1 MKYFILVISLFL
13 YTFGWSQDIS
23 FEFKGRISNSDNGG
37 NEGGVAVSIVQNGNV
52 IASTSS
58 ASNGKYSLVN
68 SVNVSTP
75 FDVVF
80 RKSGLITKMVR
91 FDFSKVN
98 EEDIPPGD
106 FRPVGD
112 LDMELFA
119 ERSNVDF
126 GFLESE
132 PVASF
137 DWDTRNFKAN
147 LDTGGANTMRTR
159 IANLL
164 AEAENKEAEL
174 EANYNKAIENG
185 DVAYEKENWEEAL
198 GYFEEA
204 LGYKPTEQYPSDKIV
219 ELDAL
224 IAAQKEEEF
233 AQEQARGEYDALISA
248 ADNLRDQGYLETA
261 VMRYQEASSKLPSEQ
276 YPKDQIANLEAQ
288 IAQIAKE
295 KEAQEA
301 YDAAIQ
307 KGEMF
312 LGQGSLKA
320 ARDAFEKASE
330 LKPSGKLPKDRL
342 AEIEA
347 KLGEAEAKELKKKQ
361 YDEAIAA
368 GNAAFAA
375 EDWQTAKDK
384 YNEALA
390 IQSASS
396 YAQGRIS
403 ICDEKLAAIQEAADK
418 AARIEELLA
427 AGQTAIDEKKFEVAI
442 TSYDEV
448 LALEESNTV
457 AKEKKALAEKL
468 KAEAE
473 ANAEAE
479 EQFNAL
485 VEEGDAAITADN
497 FEEGIG
503 KYEEALTLKV
513 DPAVEEKLADARTK
527 WEALKNAEAAKEQFD
542 ALIEEANTLLE
553 SGSLNEAKTTF
564 EEAQK
569 LDETSDIPPK
579 KIEEIEGLLAEELAA
594 KEKKESYEAAIA
606 AADALFEAESWNE
619 SKVKYEEALTF
630 AEDPAYANGRLE
642 EIKTKVSESE
652 AQAERQQKYEEA
664 ISSGEMALDSEDYTT
679 AKTKFE
685 EAIEYT
691 DAPDYAQGKINE
703 ISQILE
709 QQETIARLLDEGE
722 VLFESE
728 KWTEAKDKY
737 EEVLTLEEENE
748 LAQDQIDKINSELA
762 AQQSEAEKDAAFEKL
777 KEEGFALADEEKFD
791 SAKSKLKEALAIRTD
806 AEIEQK
812 IKDIESAQEQAD
824 LAEAVASLIMDG
836 EAFFGDTKYEDA
848 KAKFEEA
855 LSKDA
860 GNVDAQAGLDKTIQ
874 AIQEKNAEASNE
886 EQFEKL
892 KEEGFALADEEKY
905 DAAKSKL
912 QQALGIKNDAEIDQK
927 IKDIESAQEQA
938 NVAEAVASLI
948 LDGEAFFG
956 DAKYE
961 DAKAKFEEALAKDAG
976 NADALAGLDKTIKAI
991 EEKNAEASQ
1000 EQRFATLKK
1009 EGLDAKS
1016 KEQYEVAKVK
1026 INEALSIQEDAELK
1040 KALEEITEAE
1050 ASLAKASE
1058 QNAQF
1063 EELLS
1068 KGDDLLGKG
1077 DFSEAI
1083 NAYKEAKNVK
1093 PSSSEPDERIAEVK
1107 LKIKEAEELAKVTKE
1122 YRQLLDKG
1130 DALVVEEKYMEAI
1143 KAYNEALSLKPNEQ
1157 EPVDKAKNAEEL
1169 AKNSQSEENKALSK
1183 NLRIAEEKLE
1193 AGELDRSTAILN
1205 ATEKLGPGPEH
1216 IKQIEELR
1224 ERIKLYKKRDIDYE
1238 KFVAE
1243 GREAFNSEKYE
1254 KSLKAYRNANT
1265 LKTEEQEPKDKI
1277 EELQKILSNLSSEK
1291 EREALYA
1298 EYMEKGAKEQTERE
1312 YEKALTSYQ
1321 SALEAKENDL
1331 AAQNKIKEVQQ
1342 ILDDIANKDAKKIA
1356 LQNKFDGLI
1365 KEADDLFDAKT
1376 YLDAKQKYEEALQIF
1391 PTDAY
1396 AIMRVQ
1402 RCLDIE
1408 AEISNELFE
1417 KQYRKLIGAADTDF
1431 EEEDYEKAKERY
1443 TRAVGMKD
1451 TDPYPKKKLA
1461 EIEAILNPTSVASIQ
1476 LEDPGV
1482 PIQGSI
1488 LDGQAML
1495 AAAEEEREKA
1505 EASKLQLKIDKSVA
1519 GIDERNA
1526 EKVSER
1532 DDARQEIVGVYEKS
1546 FKYAD
1551 GAVMKQGENADV
1563 LKEAQEELS
1572 DIRSEESTMDYSVNI
1587 SDQEQLTNIRD
1598 GVALQY
1604 GEDVGVYMDNAESVS
1619 SYEKALEVAF
1629 QVISSDDYGSAIRSD
1644 EKLTEVK
1651 NKVQYESIDDSQE
1664 RDEVRNDVV
1673 DIVKAVGVEN
1683 DGRVISEYETK
1694 HESKKVIDGVYTNV
1708 LIKTTEDTGIAGDNN
1723 EKVKEINQELSTA
1736 DYDLGTTESDDIWD
1750 ANQSIV
1756 AIEKK
1761 YSTKQEEDIEAIAAN
1776 GAQLSE
1782 VSQDLQQ
1789 RAERQASEEQ
1799 SFAYDADAQI
1809 EAYEIKMRS
1818 DQSGMDNNRKE
1829 SVEVLKAGEKEL
1841 AQANAGIGERNK
1853 EKSYTNKEIIN
1864 TQQGVN
1870 SGMSDEEERLTA
1882 QSNIS
1887 DIYEGNDA
1895 NNTESGVKQSK
1906 NDELLK
1912 ESKRITSAGAQD
1924 RADSRSDEIYDN
1936 ASKIHKVDNAPE
1948 KKVKV
1953 GNSLG
1958 EEYPE
1963 GVTEESFAQNDQNGL
1978 MRAIVTRRIVVING
1992 HADVYQRTQSRT
2004 GITYSKNGTAVTEHV
2019 WNSETQGPHL
2029 VTHTK

>member
-1 MKYFILVISLFL
+1 MKYFILVFPLFL
-13 YTFGWSQDIS
+13 CTFGWSQEIS
-23 FEFKGRISNSDNGG
+23 FEFKGRISNSDNAG

-68 SVNVSTP
+68 PVNVSSP

-119 ERSNVDF
+119 ERANVDF
-126 GFLESE
+126 DFLESE

-137 DWDTRNFKAN
+137 DWDSRNFKAN
-147 LDTGGANTMRTR
+147 LDAGGANAMRTR

-174 EANYNKAIENG
+174 EANYNKAIERG
-185 DVAYEKENWEEAL
+185 DAAFEKENWEEAL

-224 IAAQKEEEF
+224 IAAKKEEEF
-233 AQEQARGEYDALISA
+233 AQEQERGEYDALISA
-248 ADNLRDQGYLETA
+248 ADNLRDQGDLETA
-261 VMRYQEASSKLPSEQ
+261 VTRYKEASSKLPSEQ
-276 YPKDQIANLEAQ
+276 YPKDQVANLEAQ

-320 ARDAFEKASE
+320 ARDAFEKAAG
-330 LKPSGKLPKDRL
+330 LKPSEKLPKDRL

-368 GNAAFAA
+368 GDLAFDA

-384 YNEALA
+384 YNEALT

-403 ICDEKLAAIQEAADK
+403 ICDEKLAAIQEEADK

-427 AGQTAIDEKKFEVAI
+427 AGQTAIDEKKFEDAI
-442 TSYDEV
+442 ASYDEV
-448 LALEESNTV
+448 LGLEEANAV
-457 AKEKKALAEKL
+457 AKEKKALVEKL

-479 EQFNAL
+479 AQFNAL
-485 VEEGDAAITADN
+485 VDEGDAAITVAN

-503 KYEEALTLKV
+503 KYEEALTLKL

-527 WEALKNAEAAKEQFD
+527 WEALKNAEAVKEQFD
-542 ALIEEANTLLE
+542 ALIEEGNALLE
-553 SGSLNEAKTTF
+553 SVSLSQAKAKF

-569 LDETSDIPPK
+569 LDATSEIPPK
-579 KIEEIEGLLAEELAA
+579 KIEEIEGLLTEQLAA

-606 AADALFEAESWNE
+606 AADELFEAESWNE
-619 SKVKYEEALTF
+619 SKAKYEEALTF
-630 AEDPAYANGRLE
+630 AEDPAYASGRLE
-642 EIKTKVSESE
+642 EIKSKVSESE
-652 AQAERQQKYEEA
+652 AQLQRQQKYEKA
-664 ISSGEMALDSEDYTT
+664 ISAGEIAFDSEDYIT

-685 EAIEYT
+685 EALEYT
-691 DAPDYAQGKINE
+691 DTPDYAQGKIND
-703 ISQILE
+703 ISEILE
-709 QQETIARLLDEGE
+709 QQETIARLLEEGE
-722 VLFESE
+722 VLFESD
-728 KWTEAKDKY
+728 KLTEAKEKC
-737 EEVLTLEEENE
+737 EEVLSLEKDNE
-748 LAQDQIDKINSELA
+748 LAKVQIDKINSEFA
-762 AQQSEAEKDAAFEKL
+762 AQQIEAEKDAAFEKL

-791 SAKSKLKEALAIRTD
+791 SAKSKLKEALAIKTD

-812 IKDIESAQEQAD
+812 IKDIESAQEQAS
-824 LAEAVASLIMDG
+824 LAEAVASLI
-836 EAFFGDTKYEDA
+836 K
-848 KAKFEEA
+848 
-855 LSKDA
+855 
-860 GNVDAQAGLDKTIQ
+860 
-874 AIQEKNAEASNE
+874 
-886 EQFEKL
+886 
-892 KEEGFALADEEKY
+892 
-905 DAAKSKL
+905 
-912 QQALGIKNDAEIDQK
+912 
-927 IKDIESAQEQA
+927 
-938 NVAEAVASLI
+938 
-948 LDGEAFFG
+948 DGEAFFG

-976 NADALAGLDKTIKAI
+976 NADAQAGLDKTNQAI
-991 EEKNAEASQ
+991 QEKNAEASQ
-1000 EQRFATLKK
+1000 EQRFAALKK
-1009 EGLDAKS
+1009 EGLEAKS

-1040 KALEEITEAE
+1040 KALEEISEAE
-1050 ASLAKASE
+1050 ALLAQSSE

-1063 EELLS
+1063 EELLA
-1068 KGDDLLGKG
+1068 KGDDLVRNG

-1083 NAYKEAKNVK
+1083 KKYKEAKSIK
-1093 PSSSEPDERIAEVK
+1093 PSSSEPDERIAEAE
-1107 LKIKEAEELAKVTKE
+1107 LKIKEAEALAKVNKE
-1122 YRQLLDKG
+1122 YRKLLDKG

-1143 KAYNEALSLKPNEQ
+1143 KAYNEALNLKPNEQ

-1193 AGELDRSTAILN
+1193 AGELDRSTAILD

-1224 ERIKLYKKRDIDYE
+1224 ERIKLYQKRDADYE
-1238 KFVAE
+1238 RFIAE
-1243 GREAFNSEKYE
+1243 GREAFNDEKYE

-1277 EELQKILSNLSSEK
+1277 EELQRILSNLSSEK
-1291 EREALYA
+1291 EREALYT

-1342 ILDDIANKDAKKIA
+1342 ILDDIANKDAKNIA
-1356 LQNKFDGLI
+1356 LQNKFDALI

-1376 YLDAKQKYEEALQIF
+1376 YLDAKHKYEEALQII

-1396 AIMRVQ
+1396 AKMRVQ

-1417 KQYRKLIGAADTDF
+1417 KQYRKLIDAADADF

-1461 EIEAILNPTSVASIQ
+1461 EIEAILNPVSVASLQ

-1495 AAAEEEREKA
+1495 AAAEEERQKA
-1505 EASKLQLKIDKSVA
+1505 EANKLQSKIDKSVA

-1551 GAVMKQGENADV
+1551 GAVMKQGENADI

-1619 SYEKALEVAF
+1619 NYEKALEEAF
-1629 QVISSDDYGSAIRSD
+1629 QVISTDDYGSAITSD

-1651 NKVQYESIDDSQE
+1651 NKVQDGNIDDSQE
-1664 RDEVRNDVV
+1664 RDEVRKDVV
-1673 DIVKAVGVEN
+1673 DIVKAVGFEN
-1683 DGRVISEYETK
+1683 DGRGISEYETN
-1694 HESKKVIDGVYTNV
+1694 HESKKVIEGVYTNV
-1708 LIKTTEDTGIAGDNN
+1708 LVKTTEDTGIAGDNN
-1723 EKVKEINQELSTA
+1723 EKVKVINQELSNA

-1761 YSTKQEEDIEAIAAN
+1761 YSTKSEEDIEAIAKN
-1776 GAQLSE
+1776 GEQLTQI
-1782 VSQDLQQ
+1782 SQDLQE
-1789 RAERQASEEQ
+1789 RAEQQASEEQ

-1818 DQSGMDNNRKE
+1818 DQSGRDDNRKE

-1841 AQANAGIGERNK
+1841 AEANTGIGERNK

-1887 DIYEGNDA
+1887 DIYEGNDV

-1912 ESKRITSAGAQD
+1912 ESKRITSAGTQD
-1924 RADSRSDEIYDN
+1924 RADSRSNEIYDN